1 MIKINRYFLIFSG
14 LLILNISSVCRASD
28 REAIICKNEISA
40 LRVGVATSLNAP
52 EGRESY
58 NAVLLAAD
66 EINAKG
72 GVNVRGKMMP
82 VRIESLNLRGD
93 FSGGS
98 VSDALE
104 DLEKF
109 ILEKKV
115 HAIVVGPFR
124 SEVFLSSM
132 EVIAKYKTP
141 MIETIAMS
149 PTPEAKIMKDARYKY
164 IFRLCLNSKYLV
176 EYLIST
182 MKFMNR
188 KFGFSKVYIMNQD
201 AAWARSTVSL
211 MIKLFFAKAGWKI
224 LGMDN
229 YPRET
234 SDFTAGPRKAA
245 EKGAEVLLTLF
256 DTPESV
262 TLVRQWDRK
271 QIPALLCGYLPMM
284 GSHRAWQMFE
294 GKIAGALNVIF
305 EIGNVP
311 SEKYMPATVFYEAYR
326 KKYGMEIEVG
336 HGTAPSYESL
346 YVLADAVE
354 RAGSLE
360 SDSIVTALEKTDRI
374 GVMGRIRFNKGHQVI
389 FGKDPAEESLACVI
403 QWTAD
408 GKRKIVY
415 PPSVAEGEIEL
426 PAGSEK

>member
-1 MIKINRYFLIFSG
+1 MAAQS
-14 LLILNISSVCRASD
+14 
-28 REAIICKNEISA
+28 EII
-40 LRVGVATSLNAP
+40 VGVATSLNAP

-58 NAVLLAAD
+58 NAVRLAAD
-66 EINAKG
+66 EINAEG
-72 GVNVRGKMMP
+72 GVNVSGKMMP
-82 VRIESLNLRGD
+82 VRIESVNLRGD
-93 FSGGS
+93 FSDGS
-98 VSDALE
+98 VSDALA
-104 DLEKF
+104 DLEKI

-115 HAIVVGPFR
+115 HAVVVGPFR

-132 EVIAKYKTP
+132 EMIAEYRVP
-141 MIETIAMS
+141 MLETIAMS
-149 PTPEAKIMKDARYKY
+149 PTPEAKIMKDDRYKY

-176 EYLIST
+176 EYLINT

-188 KFGFSKVYIMNQD
+188 KFGFDKVYIMNQD

-234 SDFTAGPRKAA
+234 SDFTAGPGKAA
-245 EKGAEVLLTLF
+245 EKGAEVLLTVF

-262 TLVRQWDRK
+262 MLVRHWDTR

-284 GSHRAWQMFE
+284 GSPRAWQMFE

-311 SEKYMPATVFYEAYR
+311 SEKYPPATVFYEAYKR
-326 KKYGMEIEVG
+326 KYGREIEVG
-336 HGTAPSYESL
+336 HGAAPAYESL
-346 YVLADAVE
+346 YVLADAIE
-354 RAGSLE
+354 RAGSLKP
-360 SDSIVTALEKTDRI
+360 DSIVTALEKTDRM
-374 GVMGRIRFNKGHQVI
+374 GAMGRIRFHKGHQAI
-389 FGKDPAEESLACVI
+389 FGKDPAQEALACVI

-426 PAGSEK
+426 PVGSGK